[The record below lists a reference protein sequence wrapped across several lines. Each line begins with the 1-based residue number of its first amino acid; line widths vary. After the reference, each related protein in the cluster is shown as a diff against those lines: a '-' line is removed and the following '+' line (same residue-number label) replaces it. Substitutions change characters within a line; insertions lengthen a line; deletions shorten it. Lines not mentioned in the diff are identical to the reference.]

1 MERIVVIKIK
11 LNDNKKFLI
20 IKTRRSGQK
29 KILNYTLISPKLR
42 KHKPNLND
50 YFIIVR
56 DSTIS

>member
-29 KILNYTLISPKLR
+29 KNIKLYVNISETK
-42 KHKPNLND
+42 K
-50 YFIIVR
+50 
-56 DSTIS
+56 T